1 MTDDRP
7 CIVTPCGGAAPRG
20 APVRASP
27 LATRCPRPRVAEQAA
42 PPRHHHVHRSLTYF
56 PDGRRTNAGPGDDP
70 PEPPARP
77 RLPPRFRRRPSS
89 RCRRFVLPARGCD
102 PLPTLGSGLDHSP
115 DPDPDPDPDPAIA
128 VSRRAASVPPRPRE
142 P

>member
-56 PDGRRTNAGPGDDP
+56 PDGRRANAGPGDDP
-70 PEPPARP
+70 PEPPPRP
-77 RLPPRFRRRPSS
+77 PPPPPVPRRASAAGL
-89 RCRRFVLPARGCD
+89 LPAAGGSSCPRGAA
-102 PLPTLGSGLDHSP
+102 TLCLHWVPASIIPRTRTRTRTPPSP
-115 DPDPDPDPDPAIA
+115 
-128 VSRRAASVPPRPRE
+128 
-142 P
+142 